1 MNVKKIFSSTLLLA
15 GLMLTALTSCETEDE
30 KTEKKLDG
38 LWKVES
44 MDVFYSIGDSVVTD
58 TTYTG
63 SYNPS
68 NIASVYIKEEDRS
81 ILVDMYGGNA
91 MSGTYQVF
99 GKDLFIKI
107 EEYPQVMMF
116 TLESIDKTSATLVN
130 VSEYMDYDKYDF
142 ETDEPIWEK
151 FVRKETIHLKK

>member
-1 MNVKKIFSSTLLLA
+1 
-15 GLMLTALTSCETEDE
+15 
-30 KTEKKLDG
+30 
-38 LWKVES
+38 
-44 MDVFYSIGDSVVTD
+44 
-58 TTYTG
+58 
-63 SYNPS
+63 
-68 NIASVYIKEEDRS
+68 
-81 ILVDMYGGNA
+81 MYCGNA
-91 MSGTYQVF
+91 MLGTYQVF

-130 VSEYMDYDKYDF
+130 VSEYMDYDKYDP